1 MYLPDR
7 ENASELKKSALE
19 LIFRVL
25 VVLVNPIQ

>member
-19 LIFRVL
+19 LILRVL
-25 VVLVNPIQ
+25 VVLVNPLQ